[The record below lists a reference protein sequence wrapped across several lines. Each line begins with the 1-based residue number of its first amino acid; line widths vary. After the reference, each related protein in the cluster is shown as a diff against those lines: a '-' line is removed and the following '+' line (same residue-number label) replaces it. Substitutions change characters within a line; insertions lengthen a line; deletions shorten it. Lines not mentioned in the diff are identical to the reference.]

1 MHAQKY
7 MRYDAHKINGLPSA
21 VHGRK
26 VNRFVRR
33 KLKQLPVCAESFGRQ
48 DYIDYLWFRRKYADW
63 RTAFETAAQ
72 NGAVEFR

>member
-21 VHGRK
+21 VPGRK

-33 KLKQLPVCAESFGRQ
+33 KLKELLIRDIKQVADDEYADALDLAERFGQQ
-48 DYIDYLWFRRKYADW
+48 DYIDYLASI
-63 RTAFETAAQ
+63 
-72 NGAVEFR
+72 